1 VLNPQGEQMLVLKHG
16 GHTVSDNGAGTSE
29 AAHRMEHHIT
39 RKPPPTTPFEYLLPA
54 LKKKTGAHIPGDP
67 VKVTADLKALG
78 EAMVEPA
85 PAAPTDP
92 PVNSTIPA
100 VYTYWGQFI
109 DHDIT
114 ANTDRTSATS
124 DLTKSP
130 IVPVPP
136 DTVVRDLR
144 NLRRPTFDL
153 DSVYGNGPGLDEHD
167 FRPDPGLSDKGF
179 YDGIRFRLGT
189 LTPVAANDPR
199 TAKIPFEDDEE
210 RDLPRIGELLKQ
222 GVITEKDIPV
232 DLRDDPSKLTRAFIG
247 DQRNDENLIVA
258 QFHVAV
264 LRFHNEVVNAIEA
277 NPKAFGLPRHA
288 SDAKRFETA
297 RRLVRFHYQWLVVH
311 DYLETVTM
319 AGTVDKVLVGG
330 NRFYKPLPGNKLFA
344 PIEYSVAAF
353 RFGHT
358 MVRGAYDHNRN
369 FGKPVPPKAGLQGN
383 ARFAQLFEFTGNGFV
398 IPDPAEPTKS
408 IRNPLG
414 PGAPPTL
421 TDIWPIEWDRMTNKA
436 DPDVTHF
443 ARRLDARL
451 VNAIHNMVNE
461 GNAPELA
468 DDSIPTNK
476 LLRVLLRSLA
486 QRNLLRGY
494 QLSVPTGQAVA
505 DEMKISKLSEAE
517 LRQGNSEAV
526 TTALEAG
533 GFLRNTPLWFYIL
546 KEADVR
552 GNGNSLGELGSRI
565 IAETQIGLIRND
577 RRSYLNADGG
587 WDPSD
592 GVKLPNG
599 DPIVTIRDFFAF
611 AKLPA

>member
-1 VLNPQGEQMLVLKHG
+1 MLVLKHG
-16 GHTVSDNGAGTSE
+16 GHVVSDNGAGSSRE
-29 AAHRMEHHIT
+29 AANRIEHDVT
-39 RKPPPTTPFEYLLPA
+39 PRPPTTTPFEYLLPG
-54 LKKKTGAHIPGDP
+54 LKKKAGAHIPGDP
-67 VKVTADLKALG
+67 EQVTANLKALG
-78 EAMVEPA
+78 AAMVDDA
-85 PAAPTDP
+85 PGTPTDP
-92 PVNSTIPA
+92 AVKVNSTIPA

-114 ANTDRTSATS
+114 ANTDRTSKTS

-130 IVPVPP
+130 VVPVAP
-136 DTVVRDLR
+136 DEVVRDLR

-153 DSVYGNGPGLDEHD
+153 DSVYGNGPGLDEDD
-167 FRPDPGLSDKGF
+167 FRPDPGPRDKGF
-179 YDGIRFRLGT
+179 YDGIRFRLGK
-189 LTPVAANDPR
+189 LTPVAANIP
-199 TAKIPFEDDEE
+199 TASKIPFEDDDE

-222 GVITEKDIPV
+222 GVITEDDIPK
-232 DLRDDPSKLTRAFIG
+232 DLRNDPNKNTRAFIG
-247 DQRNDENLIVA
+247 DLRNDENLIVA

-264 LRFHNEVVNAIEA
+264 LRFHNRVVDAIEA
-277 NPKAFGLPRHA
+277 NPRAFGLNARA
-288 SDAKRFETA
+288 SDATRFATA

-311 DYLETVTM
+311 DYLKTVTL

-330 NRFYKPLPGNKLFA
+330 NRFYQPLPGNKLFA

-369 FGKPVPPKAGLQGN
+369 FGRPVPPKAGIQGV
-383 ARFAQLFEFTGNGFV
+383 ARFAQLFEFTGNGHV
-398 IPDPAEPTKS
+398 VDPADPTKS
-408 IRNPLG
+408 TRNPLG

-436 DPDVTHF
+436 DPNEAHF
-443 ARRLDARL
+443 ARRLDTRL
-451 VNAIHNMVNE
+451 VNPILNMVNE
-461 GNAPELA
+461 GNDDELQN
-468 DDSIPTNK
+468 DTIPTNK
-476 LLRVLLRSLA
+476 LLRQLLRSLA

-517 LRQGNSEAV
+517 LRQGNTDAV
-526 TTALEAG
+526 NAALEAG
-533 GFLRNTPLWFYIL
+533 GFLQHAPLWFYIL
-546 KEADVR
+546 KEAEVR

-565 IAETQIGLIRND
+565 VAETQIGLIRND
-577 RRSYLNADGG
+577 RHSYLNADGG
-587 WDPSD
+587 WNPSK